1 MENNLMQKLII
12 AVCSELS
19 SDNDED
25 IIITEKEM
33 ENTYKKIIDKLA
45 HNIFFA
51 AVGNELLL
59 EAFEKLSRL
68 ERIIVVFNIM
78 LDYSS
83 ADIAMLAGSTPDSIY
98 SQKSKALKK
107 LRESMTS

>member
-1 MENNLMQKLII
+1 MENNLIQKLIST
-12 AVCSELS
+12 VGSELS

-59 EAFEKLSRL
+59 EVFEKLSRL